1 MSTTEL
7 EMKIRELRQLQQLIE
22 EAQAEAEGI
31 RDAIK
36 AHMGERE
43 ELRAGEYKITW
54 KPVTSSRLDAAALR
68 KALPEVAACFTRT
81 STAASAWHRGGVCP
95 QLEILQKG
103 VDLLPVTRYN
113 VARNK
118 EVMGCHPKAGPSISK
133 IVGLNS
139 SLLLWK
145 SNAKKWRRSSG
156 SYKKDRNP
164 KRNGS
169 TKRLMKNS
177 ANKNPPRCSSLAT
190 GRHGGCT
197 PNTQGLFYPLEA
209 G

>member
-31 RDAIK
+31 RDVIK

-43 ELRAGEYKITW
+43 ELQAGRCGPEKGPAGGGGLLHPHQHRPPLLRGIEGAFAPSW
-54 KPVTSSRLDAAALR
+54 KFCKR
-68 KALPEVAACFTRT
+68 
-81 STAASAWHRGGVCP
+81 
-95 QLEILQKG
+95 G

-190 GRHGGCT
+190 GQHGGCT

>member
-1 MSTTEL
+1 MAQITETIQAARITL
-7 EMKIRELRQLQQLIE
+7 SIRTMRP
-22 EAQAEAEGI
+22 I
-31 RDAIK
+31 R
-36 AHMGERE
+36 
-43 ELRAGEYKITW
+43 ITL
-54 KPVTSSRLDAAALR
+54 VTAPA
-68 KALPEVAACFTRT
+68 PP
-81 STAASAWHRGGVCP
+81 AASAWHRGGVCP